1 MTPQEV
7 ERLLPQFEGL
17 VFETAR
23 QIVAQGVELE
33 FDDVRQL
40 LRMKIWR
47 AIERHDTD
55 HAKRMSLPRFVFM
68 CVTNLRKD
76 LETRRPRRYN
86 SSIEAIRDR
95 AVGAPVEATGQF
107 GTLAD
112 WFDYRYLSTD
122 ADQVYF
128 EVEDEPVRLP
138 STLDATERA
147 LIALRLEGRP
157 LYEIERTLGL
167 SRAQRQRTLQSVR
180 EKLADWQPSP
190 PRSAPTRPLP
200 DAEPRRTSVRVPV
213 AV

>member
-1 MTPQEV
+1 MTSQEV

-55 HAKRMSLPRFVFM
+55 HVKRMSLPRFVFM

-95 AVGAPVEATGQF
+95 RLVGEAGEG

-112 WFDYRYLSTD
+112 WFDGRYLSTD

-138 STLDATERA
+138 STLDATERT

-167 SRAQRQRTLQSVR
+167 SRAQRERALHSIR

-190 PRSAPTRPLP
+190 PRGAPMRPLP
-200 DAEPRRTSVRVPV
+200 DAQPRGTPVRVLV
-213 AV
+213 S